1 MRFISRIVTL
11 GLVSAMPVFAQVQEG
26 RNASGRSAPN
36 VEIDYEAIRLSRV
49 VTAVC
54 RRQKCL
60 CLNFLREAKSEYQG
74 PIPLTNPSLTWAAQ
88 ILFVEIREV
97 CILDSS

>member
-49 VTAVC
+49 V
-54 RRQKCL
+54 RRETGK
-60 CLNFLREAKSEYQG
+60 R
-74 PIPLTNPSLTWAAQ
+74 
-88 ILFVEIREV
+88 
-97 CILDSS
+97 

>member
-36 VEIDYEAIRLSRV
+36 VEINKFLKHVYRWAVEQGYLSVNPLLKVAKLEEVQWVGGRPRRL
-49 VTAVC
+49 
-54 RRQKCL
+54 
-60 CLNFLREAKSEYQG
+60 
-74 PIPLTNPSLTWAAQ
+74 
-88 ILFVEIREV
+88 
-97 CILDSS
+97 

>member
-1 MRFISRIVTL
+1 
-11 GLVSAMPVFAQVQEG
+11 MPVFAQVQEG

-54 RRQKCL
+54 RRQKC
-60 CLNFLREAKSEYQG
+60 AK
-74 PIPLTNPSLTWAAQ
+74 
-88 ILFVEIREV
+88 ILV
-97 CILDSS
+97 S

>member
-1 MRFISRIVTL
+1 MVGCPAMRFVSRIVTL

-54 RRQKCL
+54 
-60 CLNFLREAKSEYQG
+60 NT
-74 PIPLTNPSLTWAAQ
+74 IPM
-88 ILFVEIREV
+88 
-97 CILDSS
+97 